1 MTEERKRM
9 SIDEIEA
16 VARELPQEQLD
27 ELIVRLGAHRGMDAD
42 QEQEWRDEIKRRVA
56 EYDAGEVE
64 GIPMGQTLERLR
76 AMLAQRSRQ
85 PAIRQA
91 WIDEAE
97 RRMELVRTGR
107 MRLLDAD
114 EVLADPDYDD

>member
-27 ELIVRLGAHRGMDAD
+27 ELIVRLAAHRGMDAD